1 MNTVPIRQP
10 LSQPAAAGL
19 ALTGYTFWVLT
30 DAALKVVG
38 TSALPLAE
46 LMALVGVA
54 TALAVVAQAAVRGS
68 VRTLWPRR
76 PGLQAVRA
84 LLDLGNNVCVVI
96 ALRHLPL
103 AVFYLLIFLA
113 PLVATLMARVLLRER
128 LTWRQVAALLVGFAG
143 VVVAVGPLRAGRPG
157 DRAGYVACVV
167 CVLCFATN
175 MVWSRRMTQTER
187 SESMTF
193 FSGLVIAVLAGA
205 VALPHVQPLGGR
217 MALVL
222 AAVGVFAVAGNLC
235 FFAAL
240 RATSAATVSQF
251 HYSQLLTG
259 ALLAFA
265 VWGERV
271 TPAMV
276 VGGVL
281 ITAAGVYTAA
291 ASRSAAGANG
301 REALAV
307 SRE

>member
-1 MNTVPIRQP
+1 M
-10 LSQPAAAGL
+10 
-19 ALTGYTFWVLT
+19 LT

-38 TSALPLAE
+38 TSTLPLAE

-54 TALAVVAQAAVRGS
+54 TALAVLAQAAVRGT
-68 VRTLWPRR
+68 VLTLWPRR

-103 AVFYLLIFLA
+103 AVFYLVIFLA
-113 PLVATLMARVLLRER
+113 PLVATLLARVLLRER
-128 LTWRQVAALLVGFAG
+128 LTWKQVAALLVGFAG
-143 VVVAVGPLRAGRPG
+143 VVIAVGPLRAGRPG

-175 MVWSRRMTQTER
+175 MVWSRRLTQTEK

-193 FSGLVIAVLAGA
+193 FSGLVIAVLAGSA
-205 VALPHVQPLGGR
+205 ALPHAHTVDLRMVVVLG
-217 MALVL
+217 
-222 AAVGVFAVAGNLC
+222 AVGVFAVAGNLC

-240 RATSAATVSQF
+240 RATSAANVSQF

-291 ASRSAAGANG
+291 VSRCAGGA
-301 REALAV
+301 ALAV